1 MTVEQALVQLRSTR
15 AGERLKGVRLLAEV
29 GDATLLPEIRA
40 LARNESDSW
49 VLRAL
54 EDMSRRWRDETGSLE
69 RGETWISIAENE
81 DLEDARAEAISVV
94 TRVLVH
100 ESRGLLMRIDDSAR
114 EELADHFESSETA
127 RAIDR
132 MRAFL
137 RVVHQLHDAAASPRN
152 REFDLGDFLAS
163 GARDAGYGE
172 NEVLTARNE
181 PVIVFGDPDLLE
193 LAYVNVIRNAVEAS
207 EGSGRKVVCTCGHTD
222 SDVWITVL
230 DEGIGL
236 PTGFSGAAE
245 PGQTTKSKT
254 NHFGWGLTIAQR
266 AIHSL
271 GGSLTLRPR
280 DGGGTACE
288 IRWTMTSDPTSGES
302 Y

>member
-81 DLEDARAEAISVV
+81 DLEDARAEAIGVV

-114 EELADHFESSETA
+114 EELADHFGLIT
-127 RAIDR
+127 IHG
-132 MRAFL
+132 
-137 RVVHQLHDAAASPRN
+137 VV
-152 REFDLGDFLAS
+152 G
-163 GARDAGYGE
+163 
-172 NEVLTARNE
+172 V
-181 PVIVFGDPDLLE
+181 
-193 LAYVNVIRNAVEAS
+193 
-207 EGSGRKVVCTCGHTD
+207 
-222 SDVWITVL
+222 
-230 DEGIGL
+230 
-236 PTGFSGAAE
+236 
-245 PGQTTKSKT
+245 
-254 NHFGWGLTIAQR
+254 
-266 AIHSL
+266 
-271 GGSLTLRPR
+271 
-280 DGGGTACE
+280 
-288 IRWTMTSDPTSGES
+288 
-302 Y
+302 